1 MSETDSQIGDM
12 TVLPTGGALGAE
24 IVGLDL
30 SRPLPTE
37 TVAALRQALLDHCLV
52 FFRGQNLNDT
62 AQVAFTRHLG
72 PPAVHVRD
80 NQPDRPT
87 EQIMMVSNVR
97 EDGKPIGSLG
107 NDEIEFHSDLSYMPH
122 PGTFSLLYAVELP
135 DQGGATSWCN
145 NNAAYDGLDDAM
157 KKRLVGLR
165 ATHLHFR
172 PEQNPDPV
180 TDHPIVCSH
189 PETGRKTL
197 FVSPYFAKTVTGMD
211 GAEGRGLLE
220 TLFAHQIQ
228 PCYIW
233 THDWRV
239 GDLVIWDNRA
249 TMHRREPFP
258 DSQRRILKRTQI
270 FSDLRPVA

>member
-1 MSETDSQIGDM
+1 MPKTHNQITNM
-12 TVLPTGGALGAE
+12 TVLPTGGPLAAE
-24 IVGLDL
+24 ITGLDL
-30 SRPLPTE
+30 SQPLPADI
-37 TVAALRQALLDHCLV
+37 VAAIRQALLDHCLV
-52 FFRGQNLNDT
+52 FFRGQNLNDA
-62 AQVAFTRHLG
+62 AQVTFTRYFG
-72 PPAVHVRD
+72 SPAVHVRD

-135 DQGGATSWCN
+135 EQGGATSWCN
-145 NNAAYDGLDDAM
+145 NNATYDELDDAM
-157 KKRLVGLR
+157 KKRLEGLR

-180 TDHPIVCSH
+180 TDHPVVCRH
-189 PETGRKTL
+189 PETGQKTL
-197 FVSPYFAKTVTGMD
+197 FVSPYFAKTVIGVP
-211 GAEGRGLLE
+211 ENESSELLQ
-220 TLFAHQIQ
+220 TLFAHQKQ
-228 PCYIW
+228 ARYIW

-239 GDLVIWDNRA
+239 GDLVVWDNRA

-258 DSQRRILKRTQI
+258 DTERRILKRTQI
-270 FSDLRPVA
+270 FSETRPAA